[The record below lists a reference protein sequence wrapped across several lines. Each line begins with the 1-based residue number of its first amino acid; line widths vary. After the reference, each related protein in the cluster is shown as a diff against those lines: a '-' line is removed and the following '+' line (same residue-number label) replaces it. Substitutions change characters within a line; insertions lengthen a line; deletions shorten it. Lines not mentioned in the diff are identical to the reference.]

1 MVQIPQNYVKLQRKF
16 CWSSQRIS
24 ARKSF
29 QNHINT
35 KPPAKIGKSET
46 PVQIC
51 SYTNFLSP
59 HWHER
64 KRGLAELMSTHELGN
79 AWESRLGL
87 GAADQSPAVTPE
99 RPLSP
104 SVQLNLNKLSH
115 TLRGVRVW
123 LVWTGRIITVG
134 KKLLKNYV
142 GCPLTPEKRY
152 KCLDIVRKK

>member
-35 KPPAKIGKSET
+35 KPPAKIRKSET

-87 GAADQSPAVTPE
+87 GAVDQSPAVTPE

-142 GCPLTPEKRY
+142 GCPLKPEKRY